1 MYLFGIGFPP
11 EEWESLLQQL
21 EASLEGPPLGG
32 IRLSIDTPE
41 GFRQALRLA
50 ESTPPQAIL
59 IRPGAFEDAEVLLE
73 FLEAAQAFTD
83 ALTRIAIVIQDVA
96 EEMPYLLPEGT
107 TLRLSNGMQVR
118 PLDPEGILPQS
129 IRSFPRIKIDGQAML
144 RFINPDGRK
153 LECAVEDFP
162 EGTLLPWR
170 RVMQIRTEFG
180 WEDPRLWLT
189 QVLSELEAS
198 VLPEQVQGI
207 LREENGGY
215 LFPGVPY
222 PSLLSLEGPR
232 LRVDHCLRAE
242 ALTPRNAAFRR
253 LVQSLKALIPAS
265 AQVAPV
271 NRSIRCLGTPSVLNE
286 VMRQVLQQNGVH
298 QFTALSQLAPGR
310 YTLEPE
316 LTCLQLSTFPEVA
329 LKGDLRDCVPAVNQA
344 LSPLNGW
351 VALEDLGVTSTLPE
365 RPLTAE
371 EFQARRHQLQHH
383 SRSNQQVLQLAQN
396 RITLFEQE
404 RDALLAARDIAEVL
418 LELEVDCLDWEE
430 SLHRFDLKSQYVLM
444 LCDDEDMAMDLHG
457 SLLEVPRKLWINTDE
472 LKEPEHLRR
481 FDVRSLS
488 DPDLQPQLI
497 ATEEAR
503 TQLVD
508 LCHRATEAAAQAD
521 QTLLEQHDT
530 IARAESEYY
539 LLAFLSQELA
549 LHHLA
554 EHFREIIR
562 KEFPALGDTAVED
575 SDSST

>member
-11 EEWESLLQQL
+11 EEWKGLLQQL
-21 EASLEGPPLGG
+21 DEALEGPTLGG
-32 IRLSIDTPE
+32 IRLSAEDPM
-41 GFRQALRLA
+41 GLRQALRLA

-59 IRPGAFEDAEVLLE
+59 IRPGTFEDAELLLE
-73 FLEAAQAFTD
+73 ALEIAHSLPADFT
-83 ALTRIAIVIQDVA
+83 RVAIVVADVE

-107 TLRLSNGMQVR
+107 TLRLSNGMQIR

-144 RFINPDGRK
+144 RFIHPDGRK
-153 LECAVEDFP
+153 VERAVEDFP
-162 EGTLLPWR
+162 EGALLPWR
-170 RVMQIRTEFG
+170 RVIQIRTEFG

-189 QVLSELEAS
+189 QALSNLEAS

-222 PSLLSLEGPR
+222 PSLLSLEGPD
-232 LRVDHCLRAE
+232 LRIDHCLRTAGIS
-242 ALTPRNAAFRR
+242 PKNAAFRR
-253 LVQSLKALIPAS
+253 LVNDLKSLIPYS

-271 NRSIRCLGTPSVLNE
+271 NRSIRCLGTPPILNE
-286 VMRQVLQQNGVH
+286 VMRQVLQQNGVD
-298 QFTALSQLAPGR
+298 QVTALSQLAPGR

-316 LTCLQLSTFPEVA
+316 LTCLQLSSFPEVV
-329 LKGDLRDCVPAVNQA
+329 LKGDLRDCTDAVAQA
-344 LSPLNGW
+344 MERLKSW
-351 VALEDLGVTSTLPE
+351 VALDDLSLTSTLPE
-365 RPLTAE
+365 RPLSPE
-371 EFQARRHQLQHH
+371 EFQRRRDHLQHS
-383 SRSNQQVLQLAQN
+383 SRNNQQVLQLAQN
-396 RITLFEQE
+396 RITLYEQE
-404 RDALLAARDIAEVL
+404 RDALLAARDIAELL

-430 SLHRFDLKSQYVLM
+430 ALHRFDLKSDYVLM

-457 SLLEVPRKLWINTDE
+457 SLTEVPRKLWINTDE

-488 DPDLQPQLI
+488 EPALQPQLI

-503 TQLVD
+503 AQLLS
-508 LCHRATEAAAQAD
+508 LCQRATEAATHAD
-521 QTLLEQHDT
+521 QALTQQHHT

-539 LLAFLSQELA
+539 LLAFMNQELA

-562 KEFPALGDTAVED
+562 KEFPALGDTAVEG
-575 SDSST
+575 SDSPT